1 MLPDIDDP
9 TYIDAFTYVKR
20 SKNRQQVI
28 KILATSKNKVPSDI
42 TEEMNVRFSLVSR
55 ILRDLKNKNIVACIN
70 EEDKT
75 GRVYRLTDIGKKIYN
90 DLD

>member
-75 GRVYRLTDIGKKIYN
+75 EGFIA
-90 DLD
+90 